1 MTDLEVAVDFDV
13 SLICTLKR
21 LGALESDS
29 ILVNAVA
36 VVCSRI
42 WRKDGL
48 GQYVLP
54 LQECVDYL
62 AKVDYPVRDLRALT
76 EWYRQMLTVDQTP
89 ADIASVMAEYGW
101 RVRPMRSLQ

>member
-1 MTDLEVAVDFDV
+1 MRDLETTMDFEV

-21 LGALESDS
+21 LEALESDS
-29 ILVNAVA
+29 RLVNAVA

-48 GQYVLP
+48 GQFTLP
-54 LQECVDYL
+54 LEECVDYL
-62 AKVDYPVRDLRALT
+62 ARVDYPVRNLRALT

-89 ADIASVMAEYGW
+89 ADISSIMAEYGW
-101 RVRPMRSLQ
+101 HVKPMRSLQ